1 MLLGSSP
8 EVARKFTPA
17 ARIRNTSEVKSVSVG
32 ATARS
37 YTILYP
43 TDSAAARVPCHEKV
57 PPAEF
62 E

>member
-32 ATARS
+32 PTARS

-43 TDSAAARVPCHEKV
+43 TDCGGRMPCHEKV